1 MSEQEMLD
9 MIETSIITKMAE
21 ETGLTFDSML
31 AEIKRIPELRDYYK
45 QVRSDVIK
53 GMAA

>member
-1 MSEQEMLD
+1 MTEQELLHE
-9 MIETSIITKMAE
+9 IETAIISKMAS
-21 ETGLTFDSML
+21 ETGMTFEGML
-31 AEIKRIPELRDYYK
+31 AEIKRIPELKKYYK

>member
-1 MSEQEMLD
+1 MTEQELLND
-9 MIETSIITKMAE
+9 IETAIITRMAE

-31 AEIKRIPELRDYYK
+31 EEIKRIPELRDYYK